1 MDGCTVTKPGL
12 GPGQLPV
19 PTLPGSPPT
28 FLKCSST
35 SLVSPKAGSLNH
47 PENRLLHS
55 LLQRIYHLPQHH
67 SWPSGRPSPMF
78 TNWLLRMP
86 FNPYLS
92 AGGETH
98 TQAAAWPRLWP
109 RSHQKLVANPSGTG
123 NHSSCHYQMTP
134 RCRLPSEPWR
144 RQHLNAL
151 ITVHMSLDWDAQPR
165 SCLQLELKGVW

>member
-1 MDGCTVTKPGL
+1 MHSDKARS
-12 GPGQLPV
+12 GPGSASSSHSSRKPSHISQVFLYLSCFSQSWESEPSREQVITLSLATYLP
-19 PTLPGSPPT
+19 
-28 FLKCSST
+28 
-35 SLVSPKAGSLNH
+35 
-47 PENRLLHS
+47 
-55 LLQRIYHLPQHH
+55 
-67 SWPSGRPSPMF
+67 PSPAPLVALRETF
-78 TNWLLRMP
+78 TNVHRLAFAHAFQPLLVGW
-86 FNPYLS
+86 
-92 AGGETH
+92 GGETH